1 MLSQIREMLSHLI
14 AYLVLG
20 RKLLWMLTMR
30 PRAFGALKQI
40 AEDVLMQTFTY
51 RQGLLTP
58 PAGVAQQRLTVV
70 VGDAEPV
77 EFLGPPD
84 QESIDFKAGPV
95 GATVKL
101 SLDYLDAAGN
111 DSANLTHEFV
121 VEDKI
126 APAAPEGFGDLS
138 QIAEENTEE

>member
-1 MLSQIREMLSHLI
+1 MLSQIREMLAHLI

-30 PRAFGALKQI
+30 PRAFGALRQI
-40 AEDVLMQTFTY
+40 AEDVLMQMFTY

-58 PAGVAQQRLTVV
+58 PAGVAQQRLIVV

-77 EFLGPPD
+77 EITVGAEAD
-84 QESIDFKAGPV
+84 AVDFKAGPV
-95 GATVKL
+95 GVTVKL

-138 QIAEENTEE
+138 QIAEE